1 MLSDNTIIY
10 RQGDHYA
17 FPYKQ
22 KVVSCNHWYN
32 VYVSLS
38 EETTIMFDEL
48 MAQSLMAAAAHRVSG
63 QSKKWGGQES

>member
-1 MLSDNTIIY
+1 MRSSIDRVTITHFRTNRRSFLVIT
-10 RQGDHYA
+10 GTM
-17 FPYKQ
+17 
-22 KVVSCNHWYN
+22 
-32 VYVSLS
+32 YVSLS